1 MPHPLTNFEIERYY
15 QNNTRFNDVY
25 SRDNVPNKIKD
36 EVYIINHYKHAN
48 IGPVLLCMWTVV
60 RRHLAMLWYILIVL
74 ESSKLQKKSINQ

>member
-25 SRDNVPNKIKD
+25 SRDNVPNKKKD

-48 IGPVLLCMWTVV
+48 IGPVLLCM
-60 RRHLAMLWYILIVL
+60 
-74 ESSKLQKKSINQ
+74 